1 MTIYEQILAE
11 MQTKFQGAD
20 SATLTRIA
28 TAKSTGITD
37 VSQVKTIVD
46 GVSWTDVMTS
56 YADSRASEATKTA
69 VTNYEKKYGIK
80 DGKANE
86 DPKPETKPDTTPT
99 PKDDKPDIAALISD
113 AVAKAVTPLTEKLTT
128 LENEKSEADFSTRV
142 SEAAA
147 KYGIKES
154 LVGMLNVPKDADL
167 DKFMQ
172 ETKQTFANA
181 GFQEVVPPASSEADF
196 KKESETLAEQINKGT
211 DEIVSNES
219 KS

>member
-1 MTIYEQILAE
+1 MTIYEQILAA

-20 SATLTRIA
+20 AATLTRIA

-37 VSQVKTIVD
+37 ENQVKTIVD
-46 GVSWTDVMTS
+46 GVSWSDVMTS
-56 YADSRASEATKTA
+56 YADFRATEATKTA

-80 DGKANE
+80 EGKAIE
-86 DPKPETKPDTTPT
+86 EPKPTPT
-99 PKDDKPDIAALISD
+99 PAPDHKDDKPDIAALISD
-113 AVAKAVTPLTEKLTT
+113 AVAKAVTPLTEKLSI
-128 LENEKSEADFSTRV
+128 LENEKAESDFNTRV
-142 SEAAA
+142 SGAAA
-147 KYGIKES
+147 KYGIKPE

-181 GFQEVVPPASSEADF
+181 GFQEVEPPSSSEKDF

-211 DEIVSNES
+211 EEIVSSE
-219 KS
+219 K